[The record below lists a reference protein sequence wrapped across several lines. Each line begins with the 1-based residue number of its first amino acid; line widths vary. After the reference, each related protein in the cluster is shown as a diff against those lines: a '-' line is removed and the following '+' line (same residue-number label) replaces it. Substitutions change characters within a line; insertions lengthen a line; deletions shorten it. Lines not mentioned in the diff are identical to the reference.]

1 MPNTFTL
8 AQAFLPLLDEVYKVS
23 SRTAVLDAMANR
35 LRFVNA
41 NTVQIFTT
49 AMDGLA
55 DYNRN
60 TGFVDGDVTG
70 EWKNYVLEQDRG
82 RSFMVDDMDDEET
95 IRMAFGTL
103 VSEFIRTRVVP
114 EVDAYTFAK
123 IAGTEGILSASA
135 DITGSSDIAKMIDEA
150 DGALSEEEVPTEGRI
165 LFISEKAY
173 SALVSGTARNIANG
187 EGKIDN
193 GITNYN
199 GKTIIRVP
207 QNRFNTAIN
216 MASSGT
222 GGFTPATDGYGIN
235 FLLMHPTAVSK
246 VVKHVKPR
254 IFSPDT
260 NQKADAWKFDYRV
273 YHDTFVMENK
283 KKGIYLHRAAKANT

>member
-123 IAGTEGILSASA
+123 IAGTEGILSDNA

-173 SALVSGTARNIANG
+173 SALVSGTERNIANG

>member
-150 DGALSEEEVPTEGRI
+150 DCALSEEEVPTEGRI

>member
-150 DGALSEEEVPTEGRI
+150 DGALSEEEGPTEGRI

>member
-1 MPNTFTL
+1 MANTINL

-49 AMDGLA
+49 DMDGLA
-55 DYNRN
+55 DYSRT
-60 TGFVDGDVTG
+60 TGFVDGDVKG
-70 EWKNYVLEQDRG
+70 EWKPYVLAQDRG
-82 RSFMVDDMDDEET
+82 RSFTVDDMDDEET
-95 IRMAFGTL
+95 IRMAFGTV

-123 IAGTEGILSASA
+123 IAGADGILSANA
-135 DITGSSDIAKMIDEA
+135 DITDSTDVAKLVDEA
-150 DGALSEEEVPTEGRI
+150 DAALNDAEVPTEGRL
-165 LFISEKAY
+165 LFMAEPAY
-173 SALVSGTARNIANG
+173 TGLISGTTRTVLNG
-187 EGKIDN
+187 EGKVDN
-193 GITNYN
+193 GITSYN

-207 QNRFNTAIN
+207 QNRFNTAIT
-216 MASSGT
+216 MVADGA
-222 GGFTPATDGYGIN
+222 GGFTPTAGGYGIN
-235 FLLMHPTAVSK
+235 FLLMHPSAVAK

-283 KKGIYLHRAAKANT
+283 KKGIYLHRAAKANA

>member
-55 DYNRN
+55 DYDRN

-123 IAGTEGILSASA
+123 IAGTEGILSANA

-150 DGALSEEEVPTEGRI
+150 DGVLSEEEVPTEGRI

-173 SALVSGTARNIANG
+173 SALTGNTERKLNNG
-187 EGKIDN
+187 DGNVDN
-193 GITNYN
+193 EITTYN
-199 GKTIIRVP
+199 GKKIIRVP
-207 QNRFNTAIN
+207 QARFNTAITL
-216 MASSGT
+216 ATSGN
-222 GGFTPATDGYGIN
+222 GGFAPTAGGYGIN
-235 FLLMHPTAVSK
+235 FLLMHPTAVAK

-283 KKGIYLHRAAKANT
+283 KKGIYLHCAAKANT

>member
-82 RSFMVDDMDDEET
+82 RSFTVDDMDDEET

-123 IAGTEGILSASA
+123 IAGTEGILSANA

-193 GITNYN
+193 DITNYN

-235 FLLMHPTAVSK
+235 FLLMHPTAVAK